1 MRNFLFWSKFF
12 LSFFLRQID
21 LKQALCQNTSWPI
34 LTSEEELSPQ
44 DCSLSWREFS
54 LKMNGSD
61 KSNGKPS
68 SIVST
73 CISCVVFINLIPE
86 HILNY
91 RRLKAITVDIDI
103 CLCLSQA
110 SKLYKEARSQGACS
124 PPHTHTPHSPF
135 FLAGNIFLKF
145 TYEKLNYNRVGS
157 LIFFGMHYVKEN
169 EMKLRVKLKL

>member
-73 CISCVVFINLIPE
+73 CISCVVFINSIPE
-86 HILNY
+86 HILNSDY
-91 RRLKAITVDIDI
+91 CSTLIFACVYPKPVNSTKRLV
-103 CLCLSQA
+103 
-110 SKLYKEARSQGACS
+110 ARGPAC
-124 PPHTHTPHSPF
+124 PPPPTHTHTPHSPF

-145 TYEKLNYNRVGS
+145 NWKIEL
-157 LIFFGMHYVKEN
+157 
-169 EMKLRVKLKL
+169 

>member
-91 RRLKAITVDIDI
+91 RRLKAITEVHSWLIFA
-103 CLCLSQA
+103 CVYPKPVNSTKRLV
-110 SKLYKEARSQGACS
+110 ARGPAC
-124 PPHTHTPHSPF
+124 PHTHTHPTPHFSSQETF
-135 FLAGNIFLKF
+135 FLSLHMKNWIIIELAPLFLGCIMLKKMKWKWGN
-145 TYEKLNYNRVGS
+145 
-157 LIFFGMHYVKEN
+157 
-169 EMKLRVKLKL
+169 